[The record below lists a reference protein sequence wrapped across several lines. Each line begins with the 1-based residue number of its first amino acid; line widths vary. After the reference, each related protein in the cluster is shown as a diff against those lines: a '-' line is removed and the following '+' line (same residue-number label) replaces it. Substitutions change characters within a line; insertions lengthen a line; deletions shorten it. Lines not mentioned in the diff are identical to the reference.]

1 MANDR
6 HGPVV
11 LAILDGWGIAPPGPG
26 NAIAA
31 ANTPVMDR
39 LLTQYPNA
47 TLRASGEDVGL
58 PDGQMG
64 NSEVGHLN
72 LGAGFVVYQWLT
84 RINRAVREGTLFDN
98 ATLRAAMSDL
108 PDGGHLHLVG
118 LVSDGGVHSH
128 ISHLEALL
136 EMAHRQGLRGS
147 SVLVHAITDGRD
159 TAPDSAR
166 GFLERVQRT
175 IDRLGVGAIATVSGR
190 YFAMDRD
197 RRWDRTKKA
206 YEAMVHGAAPE
217 GSSAVGVVDASYRND
232 ITDEFVEPRVLPVDG
247 RRYGG
252 MHDGDHVLW
261 FNFRS
266 DRGRQLVEAM
276 VDQEFDDFDHGSRP
290 ALIVTTMTE
299 YMAGLPVTVAYQ
311 EADIAHPLASEISRA
326 GLTQL
331 HAAETEKYPHVTYFL
346 NGGREAPFEGETRR
360 MVPSPRV
367 ATYDLQ
373 PEMSAGPLADLV
385 INAVRT
391 GGYGF
396 IVVNFA
402 NSDMVGH
409 TGDIA
414 AVVRA
419 VETVDACLG
428 RLVDAVLSQ
437 GGVLLVTADHGNAE
451 EMIDPATA
459 RPLTSHTTNVVPVIL
474 VANDD
479 DPVRHASLRT
489 DGVLSAVAPTVL
501 DLLGLTPPSAMDQPS
516 LIRRS
521 SADDADP
528 NTAPEL

>member
-1 MANDR
+1 MAGNR
-6 HGPVV
+6 RGPVV
-11 LAILDGWGIAPPGPG
+11 LAILDGWGLAPPGPG

-31 ANTPVMDR
+31 ARTPVMDR
-39 LLTQYPNA
+39 LLASYPNA

-58 PDGQMG
+58 PAGQMG

-72 LGAGFVVYQWLT
+72 LGAGFIVYQWLT
-84 RINRAVREGTLFDN
+84 RLNRAIRDGTLFTN
-98 ATLRAAMSDL
+98 TALQAAMSEL

-128 ISHLEALL
+128 IHHLEALL
-136 EMAHRQGLRGS
+136 DMARRQGLRGS
-147 SVLVHAITDGRD
+147 QVLVHAITDGRD
-159 TAPDSAR
+159 TPPGSAH
-166 GFLERVQRT
+166 GFLVRLQAT
-175 IDRLGVGAIATVSGR
+175 MDRLGVGAIATVSGR
-190 YFAMDRD
+190 YDAMDRD

-206 YEAMVHGAAPE
+206 YEAMVHGAGQE
-217 GSSAVGVVDASYRND
+217 GPSAVAVVDASRRD
-232 ITDEFVEPRVLPVDG
+232 GVSDEFVEPRILPVDG
-247 RRYGG
+247 RPYGG
-252 MHDGDHVLW
+252 MRDGDHVLW

-276 VDQEFDDFDHGSRP
+276 VDPEFDGFDRGVRP
-290 ALIVTTMTE
+290 NLVVTTLTE

-346 NGGREAPFEGETRR
+346 NGGREEPFEGETRQ

-373 PEMSAGPLADLV
+373 PEMSARPLTDLV
-385 INAVRT
+385 VRAVET
-391 GGYGF
+391 GGNDF

-402 NSDMVGH
+402 NGDMVGH
-409 TGDIA
+409 TGDIP

-428 RLVDAVLSQ
+428 RLVDAVLGR
-437 GGVLLVTADHGNAE
+437 GGALIVTADHGNAE
-451 EMIDPATA
+451 QMIDPATGG
-459 RPLTSHTTNVVPVIL
+459 PLTSHTTSLVPVIL
-474 VANDD
+474 VTTDD
-479 DPVRHASLRT
+479 DPDRHAALRT
-489 DGVLSAVAPTVL
+489 DGMLSAVAPTVL
-501 DLLGLTPPSAMDQPS
+501 ELLGLTAPAAMDQPS

-521 SADDADP
+521 VTDP
-528 NTAPEL
+528 T